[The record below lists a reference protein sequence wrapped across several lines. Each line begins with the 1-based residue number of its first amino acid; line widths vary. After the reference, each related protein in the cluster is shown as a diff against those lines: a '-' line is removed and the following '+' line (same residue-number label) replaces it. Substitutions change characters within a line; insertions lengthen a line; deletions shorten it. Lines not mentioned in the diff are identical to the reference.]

1 MIVLQDSDAHY
12 LHLMR
17 EEMGTVELP
26 ELSAKALLNLFRGCG
41 EGRFVN

>member
-1 MIVLQDSDAHY
+1 MLILQDSDAHY

-26 ELSAKALLNLFRGCG
+26 ELSAKALLDLIRGSG
-41 EGRFVN
+41 EGRFIS